1 MRKLVIEKAKQDG
14 IEEDGGVVTP
24 IVISMCSIK
33 DEMCTHYA
41 PLVKGD
47 EFLCGRPN
55 TEQHLAALPPEHF
68 LDWDG
73 FKQGARKVLPFATKY
88 IDKLP

>member
-1 MRKLVIEKAKQDG
+1 MRKLVVEKSDDKTN
-14 IEEDGGVVTP
+14 VP
-24 IVISMCSIK
+24 IVISMCSVK

-47 EFLCGRPN
+47 EFLCGRPT
-55 TEQHLAALPPEHF
+55 TEQHLASLPPEHY

>member
-1 MRKLVIEKAKQDG
+1 MRKLAVEKGETDN
-14 IEEDGGVVTP
+14 VP

-41 PLVKGD
+41 PLVQGKD
-47 EFLCGRPN
+47 FLCGRPD
-55 TEQHLAALPPEHF
+55 TEQHLGSLPKEYF
-68 LDWDG
+68 LDWEG
-73 FKQGARKVLPFATKY
+73 LKQGGRKVFPFAKHY